1 MEIGLI
7 DWFDEGRGFGVIK
20 TPTSIDIFLH
30 ISNWKDSQ
38 KLTSEN
44 AIPLIFEIG
53 FQRNKNTALNCV
65 YFNPKDLKHWEKLFS
80 LKEYSYGIKVG
91 YSTKNLL
98 ELVFSNA
105 DENFEFAFVSDFIDS
120 LLSNLSIDN
129 LFNGYEYVYKLFRDT
144 KNGNFKNDYLKLIAS
159 YINRQDN
166 QTIFQFWQKNILP
179 EYMPDSATLQ
189 FLYQEIG
196 IKELKRIEN
205 NEIRESILQLKLN
218 KLKND
223 FNSEDYVE
231 FQDFIEIIDS
241 EELRT
246 SIATDLDKLANT
258 NYLHSAK
265 QEIER
270 LTLNRNTTFYGLK
283 QFISSQ
289 PTFLSNDLSVELMSF
304 LSTCVKENCSFSLIK
319 DFWQANYIQEIDD
332 SILNRI
338 NSQSTEDLI
347 YFLGSEKCDSNIAKP
362 IFDCF
367 FKRREFKVLLEQCL
381 KFDANLFNGY
391 NKLIFETADKSDY
404 FELWRNE
411 TAKIIPLAFL
421 SKYFNHEE
429 ERYLELKRWLN
440 SKMISKEEAV
450 GLLISNL
457 SNNET
462 IDDRFKFYRVFYSV
476 KYLIDFDPDYH
487 KKITPIKNDCVS
499 LILWHLKECDNFDF
513 ESLKG
518 KFIYF
523 KPDDQVYIFKRLFY
537 LKHRGQIDFDINK
550 LDEIVR
556 ADVDLYLTN
565 QKINGDFI
573 LDISTHIIIE
583 CLKSFIKTNNF
594 IFESDLI
601 LKDLQRNSKKRFK
614 IEKYFD
620 ACQGRQ
626 TANWNWSSEGDITQI
641 FYGVDKFYY
650 AISFVPGKEVEGENY
665 YGTYTYFEKNFNFDY
680 LKEQVKKLP
689 NRNWKPEANHWAVPS
704 NYKAEV
710 YAFAKENRFFIDLKD
725 KKHYDNNTHLVEFTR
740 KLQAGKQISE
750 LKNIPNG
757 ITFCEGR
764 KANKEHNT
772 IKKEFWWCSNQECFQ
787 NCVVDHLSNEI
798 DADNGRDIWED
809 YTLFDFLNIL
819 KINIDENNGIELV
832 IDGHYQKFLGHINA
846 FNRLLDRLYC
856 DECKNLL
863 YPVNSSHFALY
874 RDVRFHCI
882 DENCSQKYKEIYL
895 NHCLYGECKTVI
907 DSRISKRCVHGLF
920 ICPNCGTC
928 CSEDSFKRRLESLKK
943 VGGYIHPELIENVEK
958 QNGHLE
964 KKEYYCYKCA
974 GMMTELDENT
984 FKCSK
989 CNVIYNLDKFKWLKK
1004 KWIEKHRRRKDYPVH
1019 TN

>member
-7 DWFDEGRGFGVIK
+7 DWFDEGKGFGVIK
-20 TPTSIDIFLH
+20 TPTSIDVFLH
-30 ISNWKDSQ
+30 ISNWKDSRE
-38 KLTSEN
+38 LTSDN

-65 YFNPKDLKHWEKLFS
+65 YFNPKDLMHWEKLFS
-80 LKEYSYGIKVG
+80 LKEYSYSIKMG
-91 YSTKNLL
+91 FSTENLL
-98 ELVFSNA
+98 ELVFSKV

-129 LFNGYEYVYKLFRDT
+129 LFNGYEFVYKLFRDT
-144 KNGNFKNDYLKLIAS
+144 KNGKFKNDYLKLIAS

-205 NEIRESILQLKLN
+205 NEIRESILQMKLN

-223 FNSEDYVE
+223 FNSKEYIA
-231 FQDFIEIIDS
+231 FQDFIEIINS
-241 EELRT
+241 EELKT
-246 SIATDLDKLANT
+246 SIAADLDKLANT

-319 DFWQANYIQEIDD
+319 DFWQANYIQEIDH
-332 SILNRI
+332 SILKRI

-499 LILWHLKECDNFDF
+499 LILWHLKACDNFDF

-537 LKHRGQIDFDINK
+537 LKYRGQIDFDINK

-601 LKDLQRNSKKRFK
+601 LKDLQRNSQKRFK

-626 TANWNWSSEGDITQI
+626 TAYWYFSINCGTISRVEKNINGKHYQFFKVEFEFDPDIVEDI
-641 FYGVDKFYY
+641 KKIPINNRRFYTDDDKYWGVSLSREKELFELAAKHRLY
-650 AISFVPGKEVEGENY
+650 IELPGKDKYETNLHLIEFSRKITSDN
-665 YGTYTYFEKNFNFDY
+665 
-680 LKEQVKKLP
+680 KEWIV
-689 NRNWKPEANHWAVPS
+689 
-704 NYKAEV
+704 
-710 YAFAKENRFFIDLKD
+710 
-725 KKHYDNNTHLVEFTR
+725 
-740 KLQAGKQISE
+740 
-750 LKNIPNG
+750 NIPNG

-809 YTLFDFLNIL
+809 YTLYDFLNIFN
-819 KINIDENNGIELV
+819 INIHEHNGIELV

-846 FNRLLDRLYC
+846 FNRLLERLYC

-863 YPVNSSHFALY
+863 YPVHSSHFALY